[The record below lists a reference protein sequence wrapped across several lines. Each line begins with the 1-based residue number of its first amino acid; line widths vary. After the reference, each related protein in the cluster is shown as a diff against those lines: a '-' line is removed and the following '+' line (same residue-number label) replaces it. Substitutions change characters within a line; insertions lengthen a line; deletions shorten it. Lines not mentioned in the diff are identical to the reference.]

1 MSYTTLSL
9 VNDAY
14 ERLRSM
20 DSAVGPSIIPRLTAA
35 VPMALRLLPT
45 KLPNE
50 EREVYRKNYTVAL
63 TSGSGSLSSHTNLTS
78 EPMIPSDI
86 TKVTHPDAVTTEN
99 TEGKLQRV
107 GSESALNGQRS
118 SAFAYYAVEDNTLY
132 TMMDDDRTALGSNAT
147 VRAGFEPLI
156 TSVKFQHE
164 PLLLETLVGMFTNQA
179 VAANG

>member
-1 MSYTTLSL
+1 MSYTTQSL

-14 ERLRSM
+14 ELLRSM
-20 DSAVGPSIIPRLTAA
+20 NPAVQSSIIPRLTVA
-35 VPMALRLLPT
+35 VPAALRMLAS

-63 TSGSGSLSSHTNLTS
+63 TNGAGSLATHTNLTS

-86 TKVTHPDAVTTEN
+86 TKVTHPDAATTEN

-107 GSESALNGQRS
+107 GSESALNGERS
-118 SAFAYYAVEDNTLY
+118 TAFTYYAVEDNTLY
-132 TMMDDDRTALGSNAT
+132 TMQDGVRTALGSNAT
-147 VRAGFEPLI
+147 VRAGFVPLI

-164 PLLLETLVGMFTNQA
+164 PLLLECLVGMFTGQ
-179 VAANG
+179 AANE